1 MAVQIE
7 NQKYRERLIK
17 LQAAIRYGEG
27 DLSGSRNL
35 VEQNLSEDPE
45 SIVNLGCLLYREGNY
60 EQACQHFQQA
70 MQTLGFQPT
79 IAYNI
84 ALCYYQTKQYAQ
96 SLKYIADVI
105 EYLEILNGPSY
116 SDKYQQDDL

>member
-7 NQKYRERLIK
+7 NQNYRERVAK
-17 LQAAIRYGEG
+17 LQAAIHYGEG

-45 SIVNLGCLLYREGNY
+45 STVNLGCLLYREGNY

-70 MQTLGFQPT
+70 MQVRGQVVV
-79 IAYNI
+79 
-84 ALCYYQTKQYAQ
+84 
-96 SLKYIADVI
+96 SL
-105 EYLEILNGPSY
+105 N
-116 SDKYQQDDL
+116 